1 MAVEEILMP
10 VRTVGGVSD
19 LGVDAHDCGKYLG
32 KEENAKAGQERRVD
46 LRGAG
51 RGFALNNRS
60 APGLSSEKLTLTIDR
75 P

>member
-10 VRTVGGVSD
+10 VRSVDGVSD

-32 KEENAKAGQERRVD
+32 KEENAKAGQERRVN

-51 RGFALNNRS
+51 RGFALDNQS
-60 APGLSSEKLTLTIDR
+60 APDLASEGIDVDN
-75 P
+75 